1 LAVQVE
7 RVGFREL
14 RMLAWGGRERRMSE
28 RDCVPVGGVGGFEQ
42 VRVPERPKGVRSAS
56 ASEREGYE
64 NIM

>member
-1 LAVQVE
+1 
-7 RVGFREL
+7 
-14 RMLAWGGRERRMSE
+14 MLAWGGRERRMSE

>member
-1 LAVQVE
+1 M
-7 RVGFREL
+7 GFREL